1 MKHEKMPI
9 NIYSIITI
17 ILSAALLIGVIVWQF
32 GGQDAPDPTEPS
44 GSSGQPTGTQPSGNE
59 TNPSENSDPT
69 GNVTDPTEN
78 GKPTEPKPTV
88 PEPTEPEPTEP
99 QPTEPKPTEP
109 KPTEPEPT
117 VKPTEPEPTEPK
129 PTEPKPTEPEPTEPQ
144 PTEPKPTE
152 PKPTEPKPTEP
163 KPTEPKPT
171 VPEPTVKPTE
181 PEPTE
186 PKPTEPKVGIKEV
199 NETVYAT
206 STVNVRSGPGTSY
219 EKLGQLAKGDKLTR
233 TGICDNGWSRV
244 VYNGK
249 VAYVSSSYLTT
260 TNPNSNTG
268 GNTPGNTSGNTGG
281 NTSSGNS
288 DGNTSG
294 YTVGSYVGPNVGRT
308 ESGEII
314 YTYTDGTTGTVPKNG
329 ATYVDFRGIVRVY
342 SDALEQAQEKYPPN
356 DEPTR
361 CSDCGKVLGDGTNG
375 TCLRYLMNGHDCHNC
390 GEYVPARTCHSCDE
404 D

>member
-32 GGQDAPDPTEPS
+32 RGDHQPTPTDPS
-44 GSSGQPTGTQPSGNE
+44 GSSCQPTGTQPSGNE

-78 GKPTEPKPTV
+78 GKPTEPKPT
-88 PEPTEPEPTEP
+88 EPE
-99 QPTEPKPTEP
+99 
-109 KPTEPEPT
+109 
-117 VKPTEPEPTEPK
+117 
-129 PTEPKPTEPEPTEPQ
+129 
-144 PTEPKPTE
+144 
-152 PKPTEPKPTEP
+152 
-163 KPTEPKPT
+163 
-171 VPEPTVKPTE
+171 
-181 PEPTE
+181 
-186 PKPTEPKVGIKEV
+186 PTEPKVGIKEA

-281 NTSSGNS
+281 NTSNGNS

-329 ATYVDFRGIVRVY
+329 ATYVNFKGFVRVY
-342 SDALEQAQEKYPPN
+342 SDALEQAQEKYPVD

-375 TCLRYLMNGHDCHNC
+375 TCLRYLMNGHDCPNC
-390 GEYVPARTCHSCDE
+390 GKYVPAQTCHSCDE